1 MCPELLTIGPFTIY
15 SYGLMLATGFL
26 VANYFLTV
34 EIRRRALDPR
44 LAGQITVL
52 ALVGGVAGAKV
63 LFLFENW
70 DAFIAAPMRMAFSP
84 SGLTFYGGFLTAM
97 AAIAVYLRRKRLA
110 FLRAA
115 DAVAPGLLLGY
126 GVARLGCH
134 FSGDGDYGIPTSLP
148 WGTVYASGTYKP
160 ARALADYFSR
170 NPDAAKEWN
179 YSELASQ
186 VVGRDQF
193 GPITQFDLTVALHP
207 TPVYEFLLCGLLF
220 LVLWRFRARIQL
232 QGRMFMLYLVCAGT
246 ERFLVELIRLNTRIL
261 LGLSQAQLVAVI
273 LIALGTAGWFLIGRR
288 QQPAAQKS

>member
-26 VANYFLTV
+26 VANYFLSA
-34 EIRRRALDPR
+34 ELKRRALDPH

-52 ALVGGVAGAKV
+52 ALVGGVVGAKV

-70 DAFIAAPMRMAFSP
+70 DAFVAAPMRMAFSP
-84 SGLTFYGGFLTAM
+84 SGLTFYGGFLTAT
-97 AAIAVYLRRKRLA
+97 AAIALYLRKRKLA
-110 FLRAA
+110 FLRIA
-115 DAVAPGLLLGY
+115 DTVAPGLLLGY

-148 WGTVYASGTYKP
+148 WGAIYANGTFKP

-179 YSELASQ
+179 YSELATQ

-193 GPITQFDLTVALHP
+193 GTITQFDLTVTLHP

-220 LVLWRFRARIQL
+220 LVLWRFRTRIQL
-232 QGRMFMLYLVCAGT
+232 QGRIFMLYLVFAGL
-246 ERFLVELIRLNTRIL
+246 ERFLVELIRLNPRIV
-261 LGLSQAQLVAVI
+261 LGLSQAQLIAI
-273 LIALGTAGWFLIGRR
+273 ALIAVGAAGWFYLGRAR
-288 QQPAAQKS
+288 RSAAREG

>member
-1 MCPELLTIGPFTIY
+1 MCPELVTIGPFTIY

-26 VANYFLTV
+26 VANYFLSA
-34 EIRRRALDPR
+34 ELKRRALDPR

-52 ALVGGVAGAKV
+52 ALVGGVIGAKV
-63 LFLFENW
+63 LFLIENW
-70 DAFIAAPMRMAFSP
+70 DAFSAAPMRMAFSP
-84 SGLTFYGGFLTAM
+84 SGLTFYGGFLTAT
-97 AAIAVYLRRKRLA
+97 AAIAVYLRKKKLA
-110 FLRAA
+110 FLRVA

-148 WGTVYASGTYKP
+148 WGTVYANGTYKP

-193 GPITQFDLTVALHP
+193 GSITEFDLTVTLHP

-220 LVLWRFRARIQL
+220 LVLWRFRTRITL
-232 QGRMFMLYLVCAGT
+232 QGRVFMLYLACAGT
-246 ERFLVELIRLNTRIL
+246 ERFLVEFIRLNPRIFF
-261 LGLSQAQLVAVI
+261 GLSQAQLIAVI
-273 LIALGTAGWFLIGRR
+273 LIAIGTAGWFFLGRSP
-288 QQPAAQKS
+288 QSALQES

>member
-26 VANYFLTV
+26 VANYFLTL
-34 EIRRRALDPR
+34 ELKRRALDPR

-70 DAFIAAPMRMAFSP
+70 DAFVAAPMRMAFSP

-97 AAIAVYLRRKRLA
+97 AAIALYLRRKKLA
-110 FLRAA
+110 FLQVA
-115 DAVAPGLLLGY
+115 DVVAPGLLLGY

-148 WGTVYASGTYKP
+148 WGAAYANGTYKP

-170 NPDAAKEWN
+170 NPEAAKEWN

-193 GPITQFDLTVALHP
+193 GTITQFDLTVHLHP

-220 LVLWRFRARIQL
+220 LVLWRLRARIQP
-232 QGRMFMLYLVCAGT
+232 QGRIFMLYLVFAGM
-246 ERFLVELIRLNTRIL
+246 ERFLVELIRLNPRIF
-261 LGLSQAQLVAVI
+261 LGLSQAQVVAVI
-273 LIALGTAGWFLIGRR
+273 LCAVGTAGWVYLGRVQR
-288 QQPAAQKS
+288 SPTQKR